1 MVPFASYESRGH
13 SKPRLIFSGMKGPNV
28 GSVCTAL
35 PKLLG
40 PRTLIT
46 HGLQRLMVVSFP
58 RCTVGPTPLPTQT
71 QQLPTFL
78 VQQCW
83 ELLRPLARSL
93 QERKWFWDSEMNS
106 RQSRD
111 KHVKKY
117 AVEGGVLY
125 IFHDS
130 LHILP
135 VIDIARLIDDGFV

>member
-1 MVPFASYESRGH
+1 
-13 SKPRLIFSGMKGPNV
+13 
-28 GSVCTAL
+28 
-35 PKLLG
+35 
-40 PRTLIT
+40 
-46 HGLQRLMVVSFP
+46 
-58 RCTVGPTPLPTQT
+58 
-71 QQLPTFL
+71 
-78 VQQCW
+78 
-83 ELLRPLARSL
+83 
-93 QERKWFWDSEMNS
+93 MNS